1 MPNDFQVDPM
11 GEIPADDPTVKEAI
25 PHLSDEPIELDRP
38 ILTQLKDNLGISVK
52 PSKREVTITD
62 GFKF

>member
-11 GEIPADDPTVKEAI
+11 GEIPADDPAVVAEI
-25 PHLSDEPIELDRP
+25 PHLSDEPVELDRSIP
-38 ILTQLKDNLGISVK
+38 EQLKDNTRVSVSPARK
-52 PSKREVTITD
+52 EVSVTG